1 MLAAVALTAPGL
13 GFLLPF
19 LGPWLALLL
28 LSTVVRSAGPVLW
41 GRGRA
46 DRKLTLLAG
55 AGLWLPGALTLAIFL
70 VVGTHLGSPTTPPW
84 LALLAELV
92 SRVGVTYWLF
102 LPLAGPEDVLTPA
115 STAIAALAVGAA
127 ASAGLRRPGPWL
139 CGALV
144 APLVYAATVQLLD
157 IPFVS

>member
-1 MLAAVALTAPGL
+1 MVALTAPGL

-28 LSTVVRSAGPVLW
+28 LSPVVRSAGPLLW

-46 DRKLTLLAG
+46 DRRLALLAG
-55 AGLWLPGALTLAIFL
+55 AGLWLPGALTLTIFL

-84 LALLAELV
+84 VALLAELG
-92 SRVGVTYWLF
+92 SRVGVTYWLL

-115 STAIAALAVGAA
+115 SAAVTALAIGAT
-127 ASAGLRRPGPWL
+127 ASAWLRRPGPWL
-139 CGALV
+139 CGALL
-144 APLVYAATVQLLD
+144 APLVYAATVQALD
-157 IPFVS
+157 IRFVA